1 MKWSARIS
9 YFLAG
14 VCFTNAVPHLVIAAT
29 GRRNLTPFGRDS
41 SPEVNLLWS
50 GINFASGYLLVR
62 EADRHTAESSANA
75 TTWLV
80 PYEAGRFCWSLF
92 GVSYA
97 LVTNRSERSKGRT
110 KSPLR
115 RLRQQTHAK
124 EHAREGSR

>member
-1 MKWSARIS
+1 MKWSSRVS

-62 EADRHTAESSANA
+62 IADKHAGDSSAHT

-80 PYEAGRFCWSLF
+80 PYETGRFCWSLF
-92 GVSYA
+92 GVFYA
-97 LVTNRSERSKGRT
+97 WLTAGVKEQKPKEASDGKIGGR
-110 KSPLR
+110 R
-115 RLRQQTHAK
+115 K
-124 EHAREGSR
+124 EMHN